1 MRALTSRDRH
11 RDSRKAFVR
20 HDMRTPSQR
29 SVARRSKLDPQ
40 IDSENSTRIVI
51 SGVADV
57 DCAFLRK
64 IFRSHFAANSLCL
77 MTLCALVVCCSKL
90 SCRFSRELF
99 KNTIELR
106 QRLETDGERNFADP
120 KI

>member
-1 MRALTSRDRH
+1 MRVLTSHDRH
-11 RDSRKAFVR
+11 RDTRKAFVR

-40 IDSENSTRIVI
+40 IDSESSTRIVI
-51 SGVADV
+51 SGVAEV

-64 IFRSHFAANSLCL
+64 KFRSYFAAKSLYL
-77 MTLCALVVCCSKL
+77 VSLRALVVSGPKL
-90 SCRFSRELF
+90 SWRSSRELF
-99 KNTIELR
+99 KNAIELR